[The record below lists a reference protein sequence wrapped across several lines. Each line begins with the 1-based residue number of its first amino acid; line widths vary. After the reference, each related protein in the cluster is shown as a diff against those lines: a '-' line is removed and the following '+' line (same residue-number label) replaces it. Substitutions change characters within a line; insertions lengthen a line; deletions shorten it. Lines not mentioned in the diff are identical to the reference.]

1 MAFQP
6 LIELF
11 NPFIKSEL
19 KVKSI
24 VNKIKLFCIVPDRSV
39 IQTTQEVAV
48 VEPPIQN
55 LLSPGPSIPFS
66 W

>member
-24 VNKIKLFCIVPDRSV
+24 VNKIKLFCIVPD
-39 IQTTQEVAV
+39 
-48 VEPPIQN
+48 P
-55 LLSPGPSIPFS
+55 LLLYNKRFLCG
-66 W
+66 